1 MNIEACSQRGKELII
16 KYECSGHPEKFLN
29 AYLCPAGKWTIG
41 IGSTRIFGRNV
52 KEGDKITL
60 QQAYDQFHIDLESI
74 KTDIDLCVTRA
85 INQNQADALYSFI
98 YNFGITK
105 FKKSTLLK
113 RINEVSSEK
122 VIGEQFMRW
131 VYVDGKPFEGLRKRR
146 LEEFNLFNSKI

>member
-52 KEGDKITL
+52 KEGDTIRL
-60 QQAYDQFHIDLESI
+60 ASAFDQLEKDLLAIKKDIES
-74 KTDIDLCVTRA
+74 CVIVP
-85 INQNQADALYSFI
+85 INQNQADALYSFV
-98 YNFGITK
+98 YNLGITK

-113 RINEVSSEK
+113 RINEGASEK
-122 VIGEQFMRW
+122 TICEQFMRW
-131 VYVDGKPFEGLRKRR
+131 KYAGGKQLVGLTNRR
-146 LEEFNLFNSKI
+146 IEESNLFNSKI

>member
-52 KEGDKITL
+52 KEGDTIRL
-60 QQAYDQFHIDLESI
+60 ASAFDQLEKDLLAIKKDIES
-74 KTDIDLCVTRA
+74 CVIVP